1 MDLPRPLAR
10 TLGLPS
16 VLFLTLSISTPASS
30 VFVILPGMVG
40 AAGSGALLALLIA
53 ILICLATGVVY
64 AELASA
70 WPVAGG
76 EYVFVAHTLGP
87 AAGFA
92 MLVVNL
98 FNTLLF
104 PPVVALGI
112 AAVASSFMPGLPV
125 VPVAIAVLAA
135 ATLVALLNIRVNAI
149 VTGLFLAVEL
159 IALVVVAI
167 LGFGNWER
175 PILPMLTDPVMPAA
189 ASTAI
194 ATGTAG
200 RLGRMLLATAAMPS
214 ATTGGKSKVLNRL
227 TTSIAKPAA
236 GPRVCATKTYS
247 PPATGQAEASSA

>member
-10 TLGLPS
+10 TLGLPA

-135 ATLVALLNIRVNAI
+135 ATQKF
-149 VTGLFLAVEL
+149 GC
-159 IALVVVAI
+159 
-167 LGFGNWER
+167 GFIQFYGMTE
-175 PILPMLTDPVMPAA
+175 
-189 ASTAI
+189 
-194 ATGTAG
+194 
-200 RLGRMLLATAAMPS
+200 
-214 ATTGGKSKVLNRL
+214 TTGAG
-227 TTSIAKPAA
+227 TTLAPGEHRGELLRSCGRPW
-236 GPRVCATKTYS
+236 ATI
-247 PPATGQAEASSA
+247 P

>member
-10 TLGLPS
+10 TLGLPA

-104 PPVVALGI
+104 PVVA
-112 AAVASSFMPGLPV
+112 AVR
-125 VPVAIAVLAA
+125 LAQR
-135 ATLVALLNIRVNAI
+135 L
-149 VTGLFLAVEL
+149 
-159 IALVVVAI
+159 
-167 LGFGNWER
+167 R
-175 PILPMLTDPVMPAA
+175 PRSAA
-189 ASTAI
+189 ASDASLPSPSANRLLFRLFAAERRFLRVTALPVGI
-194 ATGTAG
+194 S
-200 RLGRMLLATAAMPS
+200 LLAVCRRMEDSGS
-214 ATTGGKSKVLNRL
+214 AG
-227 TTSIAKPAA
+227 
-236 GPRVCATKTYS
+236 
-247 PPATGQAEASSA
+247 